1 MWGLVCALTELTAL
15 PNEARPAGA
24 VAADVVAV
32 GAILAAAHL
41 STLGTVETRRTTC
54 GGGGGESTA
63 FPVNFRLLQ
72 RQRS

>member
-1 MWGLVCALTELTAL
+1 MSALTELTAL

-24 VAADVVAV
+24 LAADVVTV

-41 STLGTVETRRTTC
+41 STQGAVETRRTTC
-54 GGGGGESTA
+54 GGEESMA
-63 FPVNFRLLQ
+63 FPVNFQLLQ